1 MKNLQKAAMILALA
15 ACPAAAQNAQAP
27 AAKPAKSAP
36 HAKKRATSAGGPAAA
51 ASLQTDDQKAL
62 YVLGAR
68 LGDNISELGLSAS
81 ELALVTRGLDDAA
94 MGRKLLVDPS
104 LYSAQLQAF
113 ARKRLAAHVS
123 VQKREDHPFYEK
135 AKARAQKT
143 KGGQVLPSGVLYIP
157 IAKGKGKKPLETD
170 RVTVDYEGKL
180 ADGKVFDSSYKRG
193 TPATFPLKGVIPC
206 WTQGVQLM
214 RPGGE
219 AELVCPPAAAYGDQG
234 RPPTIPG
241 GATLDFKVKLIRVAK

>member
-1 MKNLQKAAMILALA
+1 MKNLLKVGIIFVLA
-15 ACPAAAQNAQAP
+15 ALPAAAQNTQAP
-27 AAKPAKSAP
+27 VAKATKSAP
-36 HAKKRATSAGGPAAA
+36 HARKHATKGDGQAAPA
-51 ASLQTDDQKAL
+51 SFQTDDQKAL

-81 ELALVTRGLDDAA
+81 ELSIVTRGLDDAA
-94 MGRKLLVDPS
+94 MGRKLLIDPS

-123 VQKREDHPFYEK
+123 IQKKEDHPFYEK
-135 AKARAQKT
+135 AKARAQKST
-143 KGGQVLPSGVLYIP
+143 GGKVLPSGVLYIP
-157 IAKGKGKKPLETD
+157 IAKGKGNKPLETD

-214 RPGGE
+214 SPGGE
-219 AELVCPPAAAYGDQG
+219 AELVCPPATAYGDQG

>member
-1 MKNLQKAAMILALA
+1 MKNLMKSALILITAAA
-15 ACPAAAQNAQAP
+15 AAAAQNAQAP
-27 AAKPAKSAP
+27 ASK
-36 HAKKRATSAGGPAAA
+36 AAA
-51 ASLQTDDQKAL
+51 ARAAGGASISLQTDDQKAL

-68 LGDNISELGLSAS
+68 LGDNIAELGLSAS
-81 ELALVTRGLDDAA
+81 ELSIVTRGLGDAA
-94 MGRKLLVDPS
+94 MGRKFLVDPS

-123 VQKREDHPFYEK
+123 IQKKEDRPFYEK
-135 AKARAQKT
+135 AKARAQKA
-143 KGGQVLPSGVLYIP
+143 KGGKVLPSGVLYIP

-180 ADGKVFDSSYKRG
+180 ANGKVFDSSYKRG

>member
-1 MKNLQKAAMILALA
+1 MKNLLKISMILVTA
-15 ACPAAAQNAQAP
+15 AFPAAAQNAQSPAP
-27 AAKPAKSAP
+27 KAAKPAPHAGKRAARGGGRSAP
-36 HAKKRATSAGGPAAA
+36 

-68 LGDNISELGLSAS
+68 LGDNISELGLSAP
-81 ELALVTRGLDDAA
+81 ELSIVTRGMEDAA
-94 MGRKLLVDPS
+94 TGRKLLLDPS

-123 VQKREDHPFYEK
+123 IQKKEDRPFYEK

-143 KGGQVLPSGVLYIP
+143 QGGQVLPSGVRYIP
-157 IAKGKGKKPLETD
+157 IAKGKGPKPTETD

-180 ADGKVFDSSYKRG
+180 ADGKVFDSSFKRG

-214 RPGGE
+214 SPGGE